1 MKKRS
6 GCIRNLS
13 LTLLAAVTLAGC
25 SASGTSG
32 GASEPQSSKSEDA
45 ETIEFA
51 VMGPMTGDTAGLGQ
65 QQEYGV
71 RLAVQEINENGG
83 INGKKLV

>member
-45 ETIEFA
+45 ETIEDMYEPYLLQIGLIKRTPRGRIA
-51 VMGPMTGDTAGLGQ
+51 TAEAYRHLNIEQ
-65 QQEYGV
+65 DYE
-71 RLAVQEINENGG
+71 
-83 INGKKLV
+83 